1 MFSMDLL
8 SEGQKLNLYIQK
20 AGNIVEMV
28 CSIERV
34 FDDRLDVT
42 LPQYFMRYI
51 EYLQVGC
58 RLTVKV
64 FSKLGTI
71 DFNTVVIS
79 SPLEECFSIELDY
92 NAMKLTPSSEIPV
105 IDAIEYVEIKQSE
118 GELRLKTFQ
127 ISTVFFKFYSDRK
140 FSVDDMIGGSLILP
154 KDYGIIKFKAV
165 ISEIDP
171 VFDNE
176 FTAKYITMSEN
187 DRQNLLYYMYI
198 YSTNAD

>member
-1 MFSMDLL
+1 MDLL

-20 AGNIVEMV
+20 APNIVEMV
-28 CSIERV
+28 CSIEHV
-34 FDDRLDVT
+34 YDDRLEVA

-51 EYLQVGC
+51 EYLQTGC
-58 RLTVKV
+58 RLTAKA

-79 SPLEECFSIELDY
+79 SPLEENFAIELDY
-92 NAMKLTPSSEIPV
+92 NAMKLTPSSDIPV
-105 IDAIEYVEIKQSE
+105 IDAIEIIQINQPE
-118 GELRLKTFQ
+118 GVLQFRTFE
-127 ISTVFFKFYSDRK
+127 ISTSYVKFYSDKK
-140 FSVDDMIGGSLILP
+140 FKLSDIIEGSLILP

-165 ISEIDP
+165 ISEIDA

-176 FTAKYITMSEN
+176 FTAKFMIMSEN

>member
-1 MFSMDLL
+1 MDLL

-20 AGNIVEMV
+20 ADSIVEMV
-28 CSIERV
+28 CSIEHV
-34 FDDRLDVT
+34 YDDRLDVA

-51 EYLQVGC
+51 EYLQTGC
-58 RLTVKV
+58 KLTAKA

-71 DFNTVVIS
+71 DFNTVVIT
-79 SPLEECFSIELDY
+79 SPLEENFAIELDY

-105 IDAIEYVEIKQSE
+105 IDAIEIMQINQPE
-118 GELRLKTFQ
+118 GVQQFKTFE
-127 ISTVFFKFYSDRK
+127 ISTSYVKFYSDKK
-140 FSVDDMIGGSLILP
+140 FKLSDIIEGSLILP

-165 ISEIDP
+165 ISEIDA

-176 FTAKYITMSEN
+176 FTAKFMIMSEN

>member
-1 MFSMDLL
+1 MDLL

-20 AGNIVEMV
+20 APNIVEMV
-28 CSIERV
+28 CSIEHV
-34 FDDRLDVT
+34 YDDRLEVA

-51 EYLQVGC
+51 EYLQTGC
-58 RLTVKV
+58 RLTAKA

-79 SPLEECFSIELDY
+79 SPLEENFAIELDY
-92 NAMKLTPSSEIPV
+92 NAMKLTPSSDIPV
-105 IDAIEYVEIKQSE
+105 IDAIEIIQINQPE
-118 GELRLKTFQ
+118 GVLQFKTFE
-127 ISTVFFKFYSDRK
+127 ISTSYVKFYSDKK
-140 FSVDDMIGGSLILP
+140 FKLSDIIEGSLILS

-165 ISEIDP
+165 ISEIDA

-176 FTAKYITMSEN
+176 FTAKFMIMSEN

>member
-1 MFSMDLL
+1 MDLL

-20 AGNIVEMV
+20 SDSIVEMV
-28 CSIERV
+28 CSIEHV
-34 FDDRLDVT
+34 FDDRLEVA

-51 EYLQVGC
+51 EYLQTGC
-58 RLTVKV
+58 RLTAKA

-79 SPLEECFSIELDY
+79 SPLEDNFAIELDY

-105 IDAIEYVEIKQSE
+105 VDAIEIMQINQPE
-118 GELRLKTFQ
+118 GVQQFKTFE
-127 ISTVFFKFYSDRK
+127 ISTSYVKFYSDKK
-140 FSVDDMIGGSLILP
+140 FKLSDIIEGSLILP

-165 ISEIDP
+165 ISEIDA

-176 FTAKYITMSEN
+176 FTAKFMIMSEN

>member
-1 MFSMDLL
+1 MDLL

-20 AGNIVEMV
+20 SDSIVEMV
-28 CSIERV
+28 CSIEHV
-34 FDDRLDVT
+34 FDDRLEVA

-51 EYLQVGC
+51 EYLQTGC
-58 RLTVKV
+58 RLTAKA

-79 SPLEECFSIELDY
+79 SPLEDNFAIELDY

-105 IDAIEYVEIKQSE
+105 VDAIEIMQINQPE
-118 GELRLKTFQ
+118 GVQQFKTFE
-127 ISTVFFKFYSDRK
+127 ISTSYVKFYSDKK
-140 FSVDDMIGGSLILP
+140 FKLSDIIEGSLILP

-165 ISEIDP
+165 ISEINA

-176 FTAKYITMSEN
+176 FTAKFMIMSEN

>member
-1 MFSMDLL
+1 MDLL

-20 AGNIVEMV
+20 APNIVEMV
-28 CSIERV
+28 CSIEHV
-34 FDDRLDVT
+34 YDDRLEVA

-51 EYLQVGC
+51 EYLQTGC
-58 RLTVKV
+58 KLTAKV

-79 SPLEECFSIELDY
+79 SPLEENFAIELDY
-92 NAMKLTPSSEIPV
+92 NAMKLTPSSDIPV
-105 IDAIEYVEIKQSE
+105 IDAMEIIQINQPE
-118 GELRLKTFQ
+118 GVLQFKTFE
-127 ISTVFFKFYSDRK
+127 ISTSYVKFYSDKK
-140 FSVDDMIGGSLILP
+140 FKLSDIIEGSLILP

-165 ISEIDP
+165 ISEIDT

-176 FTAKYITMSEN
+176 FTAKFMIMSEN

>member
-1 MFSMDLL
+1 MDLL

-20 AGNIVEMV
+20 APNIVEMV
-28 CSIERV
+28 CSIEHV
-34 FDDRLDVT
+34 YDDRLEVA

-51 EYLQVGC
+51 EYLQTGC
-58 RLTVKV
+58 RLTAKA

-79 SPLEECFSIELDY
+79 SPLEENFAIELDY
-92 NAMKLTPSSEIPV
+92 NAMKLTPSSDIPV
-105 IDAIEYVEIKQSE
+105 IDAIEIIQINQPE
-118 GELRLKTFQ
+118 GVLQFKTFE
-127 ISTVFFKFYSDRK
+127 ISTSYVKFYSDKK
-140 FSVDDMIGGSLILP
+140 FKLSDIIEGSLILP

-165 ISEIDP
+165 ISEIDA

-176 FTAKYITMSEN
+176 FTAKFMIMSEN

>member
-1 MFSMDLL
+1 MELL

-20 AGNIVEMV
+20 SENIVEMV
-28 CSIERV
+28 CSIEHV
-34 FDDRLDVT
+34 YDDRLDVA

-58 RLTVKV
+58 RLTVKI

-79 SPLEECFSIELDY
+79 SPLEDCFSIELDY
-92 NAMKLTPSSEIPV
+92 NAMKLTPSSEMPV
-105 IDAIEYVEIKQSE
+105 IDAIEYIQVKQPD
-118 GELRLKTFQ
+118 GDLKLKTFE
-127 ISTVFFKFYSDRK
+127 ISTVYVKFYSDKK
-140 FSVDDMIGGSLILP
+140 FQVNDVIEGSLILP

-176 FTAKYITMSEN
+176 FTAKYMTMSEN
-187 DRQNLLYYMYI
+187 DRQNLLYYMYV
-198 YSTNAD
+198 YSTDSD

>member
-1 MFSMDLL
+1 MDLL

-20 AGNIVEMV
+20 APNIVEMV
-28 CSIERV
+28 CSIEHV
-34 FDDRLDVT
+34 YDDRLEVA

-51 EYLQVGC
+51 EYLQTGC
-58 RLTVKV
+58 RLTAKA

-79 SPLEECFSIELDY
+79 SPLEENFAIELDY
-92 NAMKLTPSSEIPV
+92 NAMKLTPSSDIPV
-105 IDAIEYVEIKQSE
+105 IDAIEIIQINQPE
-118 GELRLKTFQ
+118 GVLQFKTFE
-127 ISTVFFKFYSDRK
+127 ISTSYVKFYSDKK
-140 FSVDDMIGGSLILP
+140 FKLSDIIEGSLILP

-165 ISEIDP
+165 ISEIDT

-176 FTAKYITMSEN
+176 FTAKFMIMSEN

>member
-1 MFSMDLL
+1 MDLL

-20 AGNIVEMV
+20 APNIVEMV
-28 CSIERV
+28 CSIEHV
-34 FDDRLDVT
+34 YDDRLEVA

-51 EYLQVGC
+51 EYLQTGC
-58 RLTVKV
+58 RLTAKV

-79 SPLEECFSIELDY
+79 SPLEENFAIELDY
-92 NAMKLTPSSEIPV
+92 NAMKLTPSSDIPV
-105 IDAIEYVEIKQSE
+105 IDAMEIIQINQPE
-118 GELRLKTFQ
+118 GVLQFKTFE
-127 ISTVFFKFYSDRK
+127 ISTSYVKFYSDKK
-140 FSVDDMIGGSLILP
+140 FKLSDIIEGSLILP

-165 ISEIDP
+165 ISEIDT

-176 FTAKYITMSEN
+176 FTAKFMIMSEN